1 MVHEHSNV
9 PTSEACWVPWPIR
22 GPLIPLLPR
31 VWPPS
36 TSRINSVLIVVF
48 KPPLER
54 LQPPLLSPISHCT
67 IGLGH
72 KGCGGGVLGTPCALS
87 ASPTPF
93 HPSWS
98 PRLRV
103 NGGLPGPRRWEQSF
117 SSCAWTWSALLDG
130 AGYPCTVHVCHTTFV
145 HRAEVGLVATDAWS
159 PARTREGSGL

>member
-9 PTSEACWVPWPIR
+9 PHFRGLLGALAHPRAPDSSAPQGLAPLHLPWC
-22 GPLIPLLPR
+22 GCS
-31 VWPPS
+31 PPS
-36 TSRINSVLIVVF
+36 
-48 KPPLER
+48 
-54 LQPPLLSPISHCT
+54 QPHLSLHVWF
-67 IGLGH
+67 GAQRMW
-72 KGCGGGVLGTPCALS
+72 GGGEGPGHTQAPGLCPRCALS

-103 NGGLPGPRRWEQSF
+103 NGGLPSPRRWEQSF
-117 SSCAWTWSALLDG
+117 CSCAWTWSALLDG